1 MLNAGVQMLKV
12 WYFMMSDCEGE
23 GGRGI
28 FIKVGQCYE
37 RLEPHGIERV
47 VSRCARLSKNGY
59 M

>member
-1 MLNAGVQMLKV
+1 MLKV

-37 RLEPHGIERV
+37 RPEPHGIERV
-47 VSRCARLSKNGY
+47 VSRCARLSKKGY